1 MENNAESFSPE
12 QSLQVIQT
20 MIQKTRSSVAD
31 NSFFFLLWGW
41 LVFIAA
47 LLQYVLYV
55 IVRTPA
61 NGAAWS
67 LMFVGFVVSIIHVA
81 KPKSSP
87 VKTYVDD
94 GLVNIWVCIVVVQ
107 ALTAFVFFR
116 RGGWENCYTFFILLY
131 SIGCF
136 LTGRLLKFAP
146 LIWGAATCWV
156 LAILTTFVN
165 FQTNMLLMAAAV
177 LFCYIVPGYLLRRE
191 YKMYSKAHG
200 GIGPIK
206 KSIN

>member
-1 MENNAESFSPE
+1 MENNAELFSPE

-41 LVFIAA
+41 LIFIAA

-55 IVRTPA
+55 IVQTNA

-67 LMFVGFVVSIIHVA
+67 LMSIGFVVSIIRAARQKTV
-81 KPKSSP
+81 P
-87 VKTYVDD
+87 VRTYVDD
-94 GLVNIWVCIVVVQ
+94 GFANIWICIVIVQ
-107 ALTAFVFFR
+107 ALIAFAFFR

-131 SIGCF
+131 SVGSF

-146 LIWGAATCWV
+146 LIWGAITCWV
-156 LAILTTFVN
+156 LAILTTFVG

-177 LFCYIVPGYLLRRE
+177 LLGYIVPGHLLRRE
-191 YKMYSKAHG
+191 YKMHLKAEGSVGH
-200 GIGPIK
+200 IK
-206 KSIN
+206 KSTI

>member
-1 MENNAESFSPE
+1 MENNAEPFSPE

-55 IVRTPA
+55 IVQTNA
-61 NGAAWS
+61 HGAAWS
-67 LMFVGFVVSIIHVA
+67 LMSIGFVVSIIRTARQKTRTVR
-81 KPKSSP
+81 
-87 VKTYVDD
+87 TYVDE
-94 GLVNIWVCIVVVQ
+94 GFANIWICILIVQ
-107 ALTAFVFFR
+107 TLIAFAFFR

-131 SIGCF
+131 SVGCF
-136 LTGRLLKFAP
+136 LTGRLLKFVP
-146 LIWGAATCWV
+146 LIWGAVTCWA
-156 LAILTTFVN
+156 LAIVTTFVD

-177 LFCYIVPGYLLRRE
+177 LLGYIIPGHLLRRE
-191 YKMYSKAHG
+191 YKMNLKAG
-200 GIGPIK
+200 GSVGHQE
-206 KSIN
+206 KSTI

>member
-1 MENNAESFSPE
+1 MENNAEAFSPE

-47 LLQYVLYV
+47 LLQYVLYA
-55 IVRTPA
+55 IVRTDA

-67 LMFVGFVVSIIHVA
+67 LMSIGFVVSIVRA
-81 KPKSSP
+81 ARQKTSA

-94 GLVNIWVCIVVVQ
+94 GFTNIWMCIIIVQ
-107 ALTAFVFFR
+107 ALIAFSFFR
-116 RGGWENCYTFFILLY
+116 RGGWENCYTYFILLY
-131 SIGCF
+131 SVGGF

-146 LIWGAATCWV
+146 LIWGAVACWV

-165 FQTNMLLMAAAV
+165 FQTNIVLIAAAV
-177 LFCYIVPGYLLRRE
+177 LLGYIIPGHLLRRE
-191 YKMYSKAHG
+191 YKMHH
-200 GIGPIK
+200 K
-206 KSIN
+206 KTN

>member
-12 QSLQVIQT
+12 QSIQVIQT
-20 MIQKTRSSVAD
+20 MIAKTRSSVAD

-55 IVRTPA
+55 IVRTDA

-67 LMFVGFVVSIIHVA
+67 LMLIGFVVSIIRMA
-81 KPKSSP
+81 KQKPRP
-87 VKTYVDD
+87 FKTYVDD
-94 GLVNIWVCIVVVQ
+94 GLVNIWVCIVIVQ

-131 SIGCF
+131 SVGCF

-146 LIWGAATCWV
+146 LIWGAVICWA
-156 LAILTTFVN
+156 LAILTMFVN
-165 FQTNMLLMAAAV
+165 FQANMLLIAAAV
-177 LFCYIVPGYLLRRE
+177 LFSYIIPGYMLRRE
-191 YKMYSKAHG
+191 YKMHSKAEL
-200 GIGPIK
+200 K
-206 KSIN
+206 QTN